1 MEVLPRNTSSVMGSI
16 VNSIQTFAS
25 QNSMRLNPKK
35 YLVRARTKIPY
46 TYVLNGTPLKEADH
60 TKYRMKEEKT
70 IFKPLAGIEP
80 YIFGLLVRR
89 VNHYTTR
96 TNHAG
101 NAASQC
107 NV

>member
-46 TYVLNGTPLKEADH
+46 TYVLNGTPLKEAGH
-60 TKYRMKEEKT
+60 TKYLGILFSKDLKWNKHIDVT
-70 IFKPLAGIEP
+70 IAKATLSLSLG
-80 YIFGLLVRR
+80 
-89 VNHYTTR
+89 
-96 TNHAG
+96 
-101 NAASQC
+101 
-107 NV
+107 